1 MWLLL
6 ALRVVCGHV
15 SRPYVCSSGAAG
27 EDAAPA
33 GMLRCCKQT
42 CDVAWAD
49 VVISCPAVTGRDSAR
64 GHSGQVNI
72 GAASKGHSAAGRAG
86 QSHVKQERVSQPAP
100 DSSDAGSMEELPS
113 PAKQEADTK
122 PEPEVRTQSL
132 TLETPLES
140 RDSYSVVASQVQK
153 HSCRIERV
161 MAACARLPAPVSWLQ
176 GDGAAVTEAPD
187 AAATLVASCCV
198 SSNVLS
204 SCRASWCTQKCST

>member
-1 MWLLL
+1 MGWRV
-6 ALRVVCGHV
+6 APAGIACRLRAF

-42 CDVAWAD
+42 CD
-49 VVISCPAVTGRDSAR
+49 VISCPAVTGRDSAR

-72 GAASKGHSAAGRAG
+72 GAASKGHSAAGRAR
-86 QSHVKQERVSQPAP
+86 QSHVKQECVSQPAP

-132 TLETPLES
+132 TLETPLEF
-140 RDSYSVVASQVQK
+140 RDSHSVVASQVQK

-161 MAACARLPAPVSWLQ
+161 MAACARPPAPVSWLQ

-204 SCRASWCTQKCST
+204 SCRASGCTQKCST